1 MCRFSIKP
9 NRNRHNTD
17 LFNVLEKVG
26 MEPKELEKT
35 ETSEAPTTPVP
46 GESLEKEVCWD
57 KPFTLSG
64 GCCQD

>member
-1 MCRFSIKP
+1 
-9 NRNRHNTD
+9 
-17 LFNVLEKVG
+17 
-26 MEPKELEKT
+26 MEPKETAEKI
-35 ETSEAPTTPVP
+35 EEPALPTP

>member
-1 MCRFSIKP
+1 
-9 NRNRHNTD
+9 
-17 LFNVLEKVG
+17 

-35 ETSEAPTTPVP
+35 ETVEAQTIQTSE
-46 GESLEKEVCWD
+46 ESLEKEVCWD

>member
-1 MCRFSIKP
+1 MSQEKKLESKETLEKIEKD
-9 NRNRHNTD
+9 NGS
-17 LFNVLEKVG
+17 NVLIQ
-26 MEPKELEKT
+26 
-35 ETSEAPTTPVP
+35 

>member
-1 MCRFSIKP
+1 MV
-9 NRNRHNTD
+9 D
-17 LFNVLEKVG
+17 
-26 MEPKELEKT
+26 PKEVPEKI
-35 ETSEAPTTPVP
+35 EKDKESNALVS